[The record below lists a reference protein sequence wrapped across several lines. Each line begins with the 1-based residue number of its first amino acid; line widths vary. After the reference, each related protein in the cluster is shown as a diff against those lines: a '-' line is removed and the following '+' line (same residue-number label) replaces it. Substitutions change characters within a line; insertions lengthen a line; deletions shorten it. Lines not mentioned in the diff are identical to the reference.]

1 MATTHKTNC
10 EGADAEAL
18 LMRIQKLE
26 FIVTIDEND
35 EDMVELK
42 RLVDQYEFLTGVRLS

>member
-1 MATTHKTNC
+1 MATTDKTNR
-10 EGADAEAL
+10 EGEDAEAL

-35 EDMVELK
+35 EDMAELK
-42 RLVDQYEFLTGVRLS
+42 RLVDQYELLTGVRLS